1 MEGVTDA
8 PMREIMG
15 RLAPFDFAV
24 TEFLRVSG
32 EVLPAKMFK
41 REVPEILE
49 GSLTRSKLPVQVQ
62 LLGGNP
68 ERLGESARIA
78 VDLGATAID
87 LNFGCPAPTVN
98 RHDGGASLLRFPE
111 RIEQIV
117 AGVRAAIPSQIPVSA
132 KLRLGWDSIDPI
144 VENVKRAEA
153 GGASWLTIHART
165 RMQGYAPPVF
175 WKKIGEAVD
184 AVKIPV
190 IANGDILTLQDARE
204 CRMYARTRSLMLGRG
219 ALRDPALV
227 QAIRDD
233 RDHYV
238 SPFDQ
243 LENWLPLFQEFAEH
257 SLKFTD
263 GDVYTLKRLKQWM
276 KYVVRERSVDWFEHT
291 KRVGSIAE
299 FFEKVEWRIAAGEN
313 TTTTADVSSIAP
325 AV

>member
-41 REVPEILE
+41 REMPEILE
-49 GSLTRSKLPVQVQ
+49 HSLTRSQLPVQVQ

-98 RHDGGASLLRFPE
+98 RHDGGASLLRSPE
-111 RIEQIV
+111 RIEAIV
-117 AGVRAAIPSQIPVSA
+117 AGVRAAVPASIPVSA

-190 IANGDILTLQDARE
+190 IANGDILTLADARE
-204 CRMYARTRSLMLGRG
+204 CRMYTKTRSLMLGRG
-219 ALRDPALV
+219 ALRDPALIR
-227 QAIRDD
+227 AIRED
-233 RDHYV
+233 RDDYV
-238 SPFDQ
+238 SPYEQ
-243 LENWLPLFQEFAEH
+243 LENWLPLFREFAEH

-263 GDVYTLKRLKQWM
+263 GEIYTLKRLKQWM
-276 KYVVRERSVDWFEHT
+276 KYVVRERAVDWFEHT
-291 KRVGSIAE
+291 KRVETIRE
-299 FFEKVEWRIAAGEN
+299 FFEKIERRIEQGEN
-313 TTTTADVSSIAP
+313 TLLTVAPVSSAP
-325 AV
+325 VA